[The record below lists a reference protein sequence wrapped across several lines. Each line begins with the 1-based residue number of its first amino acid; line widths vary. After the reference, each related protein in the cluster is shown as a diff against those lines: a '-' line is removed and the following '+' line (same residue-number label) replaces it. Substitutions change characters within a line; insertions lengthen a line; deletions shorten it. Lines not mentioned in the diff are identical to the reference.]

1 MRKMLEYQAD
11 RIEAV
16 LQQHRVP
23 GRVTGGVVTPRFI
36 RFEVAPAL
44 DTRISAIRGL
54 SEELAAALDAPACRV
69 ARQGATV
76 VVEVPREKPGVVG
89 FLPLLRGLRAVP
101 PVTAVLGLADDG
113 APLLIRLPSPDVAH
127 ILVAGTTGSGKTA
140 LLRTMALSLALR
152 HPCESVAGFRVSGFR
167 SQPETCN
174 LKPETRPL
182 ILLLIDP
189 KGRAFSDLAG
199 LPQLARPVIVDVAE
213 ALEALGSLVRLMERR
228 DLAGVSDPP
237 VVVFID
243 ELADL
248 MMVGGAAAQQRLT
261 RLVQRGREA
270 GIHLVAATQK
280 PTAAVLGPLVRAN
293 FPVRIVGK
301 VVSAEDARAAAG
313 IGGTGAERLEGHG
326 DFIAV
331 AEGRVHR
338 FQAAYITPEETRRL
352 VEALRARWAGEEPAP
367 SEVEGETEWE
377 AGPPPRLG
385 AGMEQALE
393 EVVR

>member
-1 MRKMLEYQAD
+1 MDIRRMLEIQSD
-11 RIEAV
+11 HIEAV

-23 GRVTGGVVTPRFI
+23 GRVTSGVVLPYFI
-36 RFEVAPAL
+36 RFNVALAT
-44 DTRISAIRGL
+44 DTDTPISAIRGL
-54 SEELAAALDAPACRV
+54 SEELAAALDAPTCRV
-69 ARQGATV
+69 TRQGATV

-89 FLPLLRGLRAVP
+89 FLPLVRGLRAVP

-140 LLRTMALSLALR
+140 LLRTMALSLVLR
-152 HPCESVAGFRVSGFR
+152 HPGESVSGFR

-174 LKPETRPL
+174 LKPETSPL

-189 KGRAFSDLAG
+189 KGRAFSDMAG
-199 LPQLARPVIVDVAE
+199 LPQLARPVIVEVNE

-248 MMVGGAAAQQRLT
+248 MKVGGAAAQQRLT
-261 RLVQRGREA
+261 RLVQRGRET

-301 VVSAEDARAAAG
+301 VVSAEDARAATG
-313 IGGTGAERLEGHG
+313 IGGTGAERLEGRG

-331 AEGRVHR
+331 AEGRIHR
-338 FQAAYITPEETRRL
+338 FQAAYITPEETLRL
-352 VEALRARWAGEEPAP
+352 VAALRAWTE
-367 SEVEGETEWE
+367 EGEAEWDSVPLL
-377 AGPPPRLG
+377 PPPAVQVIEG
-385 AGMEQALE
+385 EIMPDGQTC
-393 EVVR
+393 